1 MGCYFNSDVPF
12 YYEEDKNGKLYRMPK
27 LRHSENKKVVEKI
40 IIQQGRQFQYFLEM
54 LGYSIPML
62 LLKSFLIQIKQQTQP
77 KLITQEI
84 P

>member
-40 IIQQGRQFQYFLEM
+40 IKKVLEKV
-54 LGYSIPML
+54 S
-62 LLKSFLIQIKQQTQP
+62 
-77 KLITQEI
+77 
-84 P
+84 